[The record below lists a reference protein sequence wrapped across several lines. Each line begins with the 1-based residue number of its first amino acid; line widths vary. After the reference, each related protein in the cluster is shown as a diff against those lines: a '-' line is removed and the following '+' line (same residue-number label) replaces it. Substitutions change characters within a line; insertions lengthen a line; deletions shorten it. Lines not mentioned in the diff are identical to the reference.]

1 MPTIAPNPFYAE
13 RTTGAF
19 ERYPVLGANSPIK
32 GPLRFEE
39 GIATDTD
46 VPNDFA
52 RGAFA
57 DTGHSPTRL
66 NQNVPT
72 TRKTPEETMQER
84 AHLGS
89 AAWVEA
95 PDMLSDFVQG
105 AGAGQRPPEWER
117 VTNPMSVRQYRRA
130 ATVIVD

>member
-1 MPTIAPNPFYAE
+1 VPIAPNPFYNE
-13 RTTGAF
+13 RDAYNF
-19 ERYPVLGANSPIK
+19 ERYPVLGPNSPIK

-52 RGAFA
+52 VGAFA
-57 DTGHSPTRL
+57 DTGHNPTRI

-72 TRKTPEETMQER
+72 TRKLPEETMHER

-89 AAWVEA
+89 AAWAEA
-95 PDMLSDFVQG
+95 PAVLSDFVQG
-105 AGAGQRPPEWER
+105 AGAGQRPPEWEMI
-117 VTNPMSVRQYRRA
+117 TNPLTVRQYRRA
-130 ATVIVD
+130 ATVITD

>member
-1 MPTIAPNPFYAE
+1 VPIAPVPFYNE
-13 RTTGAF
+13 RDAYNY

-57 DTGHSPTRL
+57 DTGHNPTRI

-72 TRKTPEETMQER
+72 TRKLPEETMQER

-89 AAWVEA
+89 AAWEEA
-95 PDMLSDFVQG
+95 PAVLSDFVQG
-105 AGAGQRPPEWER
+105 AGAGQRPPEFER
-117 VTNPMSVRQYRRA
+117 VTNPLTTRQYRRA
-130 ATVIVD
+130 ATVITD